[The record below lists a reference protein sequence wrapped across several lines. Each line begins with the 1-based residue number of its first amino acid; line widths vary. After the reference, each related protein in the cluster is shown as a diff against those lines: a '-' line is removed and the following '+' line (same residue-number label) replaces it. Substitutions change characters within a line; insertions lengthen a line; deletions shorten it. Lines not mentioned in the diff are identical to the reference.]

1 MSTNWNFNVKL
12 ILYSTQYAQVVLY
25 TFKKKNIKIH
35 FTYTENCAQ
44 SIQCIMQISISSMLV
59 CMHEQTFVTAG

>member
-25 TFKKKNIKIH
+25 TFKKKTLK
-35 FTYTENCAQ
+35 
-44 SIQCIMQISISSMLV
+44 SISLIQKTVLRVYS
-59 CMHEQTFVTAG
+59 A